1 MGDIGELRDPH
12 RGDFYQPM
20 TGNSITAP
28 DTELFIGKRALEAIF
43 YTETNGLSEDKEIR
57 RKYSR
62 EFLTYISEDEIP
74 FRRVHLTR
82 ETLNIAVTSLGH
94 RRNDRDGADRCL
106 TTVVKSDVFQ
116 IHHCSSVEYD
126 RVVQS
131 FLEYDPRTIS
141 IQEAV
146 LAIIARE
153 MGISHLLTWD
163 SDFTRYDDDLV
174 LYPRNYWE

>member
-20 TGNSITAP
+20 TGNGITAP

-43 YTETNGLSEDKEIR
+43 YTETNGLSEDEEIR

-94 RRNDRDGADRCL
+94 RRND
-106 TTVVKSDVFQ
+106 
-116 IHHCSSVEYD
+116 
-126 RVVQS
+126 
-131 FLEYDPRTIS
+131 
-141 IQEAV
+141 
-146 LAIIARE
+146 
-153 MGISHLLTWD
+153 
-163 SDFTRYDDDLV
+163 
-174 LYPRNYWE
+174 

>member
-12 RGDFYQPM
+12 RGDFYQPK
-20 TGNSITAP
+20 TESGITAP

-43 YTETNGLSEDKEIR
+43 YTETNDLNEESEIR
-57 RKYSR
+57 KKYSK
-62 EFLTYISEDEIP
+62 EFLKYIIEDEIP
-74 FRRVHLTR
+74 FRQIHLTR

-94 RRNDRDGADRCL
+94 RQNDRKGADRCL
-106 TTVVKSDVFQ
+106 TTVRESDVFQ
-116 IHHCSSVEYD
+116 IHHCTSVEYD
-126 RVVQS
+126 RVARS

-146 LAIIARE
+146 LAVLAQENGIA
-153 MGISHLLTWD
+153 HLLTWD
-163 SDFTRYDDDLV
+163 SDFTRYDDELV

>member
-1 MGDIGELRDPH
+1 MVE
-12 RGDFYQPM
+12 
-20 TGNSITAP
+20 
-28 DTELFIGKRALEAIF
+28 
-43 YTETNGLSEDKEIR
+43 
-57 RKYSR
+57 
-62 EFLTYISEDEIP
+62 
-74 FRRVHLTR
+74 
-82 ETLNIAVTSLGH
+82 
-94 RRNDRDGADRCL
+94 
-106 TTVVKSDVFQ
+106 SDVFQ